1 MPSTATMSGPLT
13 PAKQIARFSDAMGLR
28 DSPFSDYFTDD
39 ARSIEH
45 ISGGAVYDMPSSQT
59 QQMLVRLNKLQA
71 QLMRAGEDG
80 GDALNIVGRKLSEIE
95 NDMDALHSQTR
106 VAPELDDS
114 GLFMDDDDE
123 PAATTPARA
132 STAEGYFGGFNGTLE
147 EAEDDVT
154 PEEKAAERDYQLVEA
169 QRVLDNVTKA
179 QEELRKRHAEL
190 VQLNDDRAVQ
200 IEDYEHEVE
209 ELRSENESLRSELG
223 LDHSELL
230 FMKLQLKSLEVELD
244 GESEEDQSSR
254 RSRTLEEMDK
264 WRSDWHDVDAR
275 LRKRRG
281 RYGVVTEEDKRTS
294 QRDRLNAGD
303 SSDED
308 DEDSWYLETV
318 TRCASRG
325 RRVASI
331 TIRRM
336 NRSNQPFGS
345 DGAADDLSAHT
356 VKDDSKSQVAKDAAT
371 QQKTA
376 ENQPDELR
384 ASQKQYSA
392 TSPHPAYTDQSTQ
405 TSHNN
410 STSTPTQHDIPRPPF
425 NRPHLSNSS
434 DDDDDTAS
442 ECAVTTSSPT
452 PLTQSPLI
460 PPRKAVLTRLPNL
473 PPLPLPLPTPA
484 AKTAWREL
492 WEGLNS
498 FAGMA
503 GAEDEGGEGRK

>member
-45 ISGGAVYDMPSSQT
+45 NFDGAAYEMPSSQT

-80 GDALNIVGRKLSEIE
+80 GDALNIVGRKLK
-95 NDMDALHSQTR
+95 
-106 VAPELDDS
+106 LDDS

-132 STAEGYFGGFNGTLE
+132 STAEAYFGGLDGAVE

-169 QRVLDNVTKA
+169 QRVLDNVTRA

-200 IEDYEHEVE
+200 IEDYQQEVE
-209 ELRSENESLRSELG
+209 RLRSENESLKSDLG
-223 LDHSELL
+223 VDHNELL
-230 FMKLQLKSLEVELD
+230 FLKLQLKSPEV
-244 GESEEDQSSR
+244 GEEEETGDQDESHKGPSSR
-254 RSRTLEEMDK
+254 RSRMP
-264 WRSDWHDVDAR
+264 RS
-275 LRKRRG
+275 
-281 RYGVVTEEDKRTS
+281 T
-294 QRDRLNAGD
+294 
-303 SSDED
+303 
-308 DEDSWYLETV
+308 
-318 TRCASRG
+318 
-325 RRVASI
+325 
-331 TIRRM
+331 
-336 NRSNQPFGS
+336 
-345 DGAADDLSAHT
+345 
-356 VKDDSKSQVAKDAAT
+356 KSQHPPRE
-371 QQKTA
+371 QQKAGT
-376 ENQPDELR
+376 Q
-384 ASQKQYSA
+384 
-392 TSPHPAYTDQSTQ
+392 TSRPAYTDQSTQ
-405 TSHNN
+405 TSPNN
-410 STSTPTQHDIPRPPF
+410 STSTCTQLDTPRPPF

-434 DDDDDTAS
+434 DDDDDDTAS
-442 ECAVTTSSPT
+442 ECAITTSSPT

-473 PPLPLPLPTPA
+473 PPLPLPLPAPA

-503 GAEDEGGEGRK
+503 GVEDEGGEGRR